1 MGNRAIQIQGR
12 KFETFTTMGLKTA
25 QAVLSPGDW
34 AHCTIQNAGTN
45 VLKVYN
51 CITAS
56 QADAT
61 NLIAILAGCSAAE
74 DGTGGSVKIENCTG
88 YISVAGTSPSY
99 VVAAA

>member
-1 MGNRAIQIQGR
+1 MTVAIQGR
-12 KFETFTTMGLKTA
+12 KFVSFTTMGLKTA
-25 QAVLSPGDW
+25 QLVMSPSDW
-34 AHCTIQNAGTN
+34 AHCTIQNASTN

-51 CITAS
+51 CAVAD

-61 NLIAILAGCSAAE
+61 NLVAILGAGTAAE

-88 YISVAGTSPSY
+88 YISVAGTGISY